1 MSEKKISYLSRTFED
16 YQGELREYIKKYYP
30 SIANKLDDASI
41 ASWLIDMTA
50 SVADNLSYY
59 IDRAYGETIIDSA
72 SQTNSV
78 YALAR
83 SNGFK
88 IPTATA
94 SIAEEKISCVL
105 PIYVGGSKQSSS
117 KPGLPDFTFA
127 PVIKK
132 GTKIASGSQ
141 VFELTE
147 DVDFSSGFDN
157 DMYPNMDITPITNGV
172 KTTGYRVSKYTTVSA
187 GESKIYKKIIQ
198 SSDVTPFMEIV
209 LPEKNIL
216 SIESIIFKDASAYD
230 TTPLTNEFMNPNEY
244 VPAEESQTGT
254 DTYRYFEVDSLLQQY
269 RWGDDVTTTRSA
281 YETSGIPKKY
291 TYGYYDSE
299 HNTNIPLN
307 TVVKGEWVPLT
318 QKFVTEV
325 TDQGYTKII
334 FGSGEPVGTTSDY
347 SNAKD
352 FSKNRIS
359 KMVRNNFLGK
369 LPNAGWCVFVLY
381 RVGGGASSN
390 VAVNTINQLIYLNA
404 EFNNCPNTEEATS
417 IMGSVRKSLTFTN
430 TTPSVSGKDAPT
442 VDEIKAM
449 IKYNN
454 ASQER
459 CVTLK
464 DYESRISMMPPRYGL
479 PFRIRATEENNK
491 IMIYLLGIDQ
501 NGYLTGEICEQ
512 MIKNIS
518 NYLSM
523 YRMVND
529 YVEIKAGRVINISF
543 DVDIVVDKTYDT
555 TVVIENV
562 INVIKNYLDI
572 NKHELGEEIYVGD
585 IEKEIS
591 KTDGVMNI
599 IDLNIWNEF
608 GQGYSTTITNQLTYG
623 IESEEPNKARINID
637 DTDYALSVEPDEM
650 LEIRYPDRDI
660 RIRAKVR

>member
-50 SVADNLSYY
+50 SVADNLSDY

-147 DVDFSSGFDN
+147 DVDFSAGFDN

-318 QKFVTEV
+318 QKFVTEI

-334 FGSGEPVGTTSDY
+334 FGSGEPVGTISDY

-352 FSKNRIS
+352 FSQNRIS
-359 KMVRNNFLGK
+359 KKVRNNFLGK
-369 LPNAGWCVFVLY
+369 LPTAGWCVFVLY

-430 TTPSVSGKDAPT
+430 TTPSVS
-442 VDEIKAM
+442 
-449 IKYNN
+449 
-454 ASQER
+454 
-459 CVTLK
+459 
-464 DYESRISMMPPRYGL
+464 
-479 PFRIRATEENNK
+479 ATEENNK